1 MKSTEL
7 LYLYGELDPRVRFLV
22 FTVRCWARAHNI
34 TSNIP
39 GAWITNF
46 SLTVM
51 VLFFLQKRNPP
62 IIPTLDHLKQLAGNA
77 HLIVTA
83 SSLPVPYLAPP
94 PPPLVSVLFTMLTVP
109 LLSSGLTRPLRQ
121 VHNRRERLHVCQRL
135 RQNSA
140 AEKLRHARS
149 GQKTVKQPLCSA

>member
-1 MKSTEL
+1 MLPPGGLYLLGLVSIYLLYTIQKTLHSIRHLMFISGPSVACRVAVKSTEL

-22 FTVRCWARAHNI
+22 FTVRCWARAHNV

-62 IIPTLDHLKQLAGNA
+62 IIPTLDHLKQLAGNT
-77 HLIVTA
+77 LLCSRRFF
-83 SSLPVPYLAPP
+83 SSLIFDSSSSSAICLCLVYDAHRSALLFPPY
-94 PPPLVSVLFTMLTVP
+94 
-109 LLSSGLTRPLRQ
+109 
-121 VHNRRERLHVCQRL
+121 
-135 RQNSA
+135 
-140 AEKLRHARS
+140 
-149 GQKTVKQPLCSA
+149 

>member
-1 MKSTEL
+1 MHIAVTRHNNHCITLATVTFVAHRVAVKSTEL

-62 IIPTLDHLKQLAGNA
+62 IIPTLDHLKQLAGNTIYCYC
-77 HLIVTA
+77 H
-83 SSLPVPYLAPP
+83 
-94 PPPLVSVLFTMLTVP
+94 
-109 LLSSGLTRPLRQ
+109 
-121 VHNRRERLHVCQRL
+121 
-135 RQNSA
+135 
-140 AEKLRHARS
+140 
-149 GQKTVKQPLCSA
+149 